1 MKYTRFIAI
10 TSLLTAFAFVG
21 CETSDDI
28 DGNVWKAENSNSS
41 SSSSDANQNAPTTD
55 GTSGTTTDAAVDA
68 VPFSSLNWS
77 FGGVKGGT
85 AEISVASIGNLS
97 ISGNTLAYNWT
108 GEDLSAWGLSRSD
121 HTGAYACL
129 FVKRSDGKW
138 VGGKF
143 DWISSSR
150 TTRSLTNVNDKYEG
164 WSLAGVPNP
173 CDAAFVI
180 ISKDCKKRT
189 NVITTT
195 WSR

>member
-1 MKYTRFIAI
+1 MHYKHLFTITALAI
-10 TSLLTAFAFVG
+10 LITLVG
-21 CETSDDI
+21 CESSDEAN
-28 DGNVWKAENSNSS
+28 GNVWKKDYSNSS
-41 SSSSDANQNAPTTD
+41 SITTPPSENTTSTSTSDVNTI
-55 GTSGTTTDAAVDA
+55 GDAIDY
-68 VPFSSLNWS
+68 SSLSWS
-77 FGGVKGGT
+77 FGGVKGGSAKIST
-85 AEISVASIGNLS
+85 AAIGNLS

-150 TTRSLTNVNDKYEG
+150 TTRSLTNINNNYIG